1 MLLAWQWAEV
11 LDFWPHIAAALITTA
26 SFVASAH
33 AVLNKRDTRAAIAWV
48 GVIWLT
54 PLLGTLLYI
63 WLGINRIRRRARQ
76 LRGDP
81 NHAPRR
87 SAEDICSEE
96 LIGKTLAEEGQHL
109 RELVRMGGALTKRPL
124 LGGNRVEPLVGSNE
138 AYPAMLEAIQSAQH
152 SIALGTYIFNNDDTG
167 RKFVAALGAAVKRG
181 VDVKVLI
188 DAIGLRYTWPTVV
201 APLKKAHVTVG
212 RFLPAL
218 VPIWFPYSNL
228 RNHRKILVVDGR
240 TGFTGGMNI
249 RQSAAIDSRNEP
261 SIQDLH
267 FRLTGPVVR
276 HLQQVFVDDW
286 EFATRE
292 SLDGDKWFPTLEPQG
307 PILARGISDG
317 PDEDL
322 DKLRLTLLG
331 AIACAQSS
339 VQVVT
344 PYFLPDS
351 ALITSLNVA
360 SMRGVQVDIL
370 LPQVNNLT
378 AVQWAS
384 TAMWWQLLVYDCR
397 IWLTPPPFEHT
408 KLMLVDRQWSL
419 VGSGNWDPRSLRLNF
434 EFNVESYDR
443 QLAARLGALVDDKLA
458 RSRAVTLADVDGRKL
473 PIKLRDGVARLF
485 SPYL

>member
-1 MLLAWQWAEV
+1 
-11 LDFWPHIAAALITTA
+11 
-26 SFVASAH
+26 
-33 AVLNKRDTRAAIAWV
+33 
-48 GVIWLT
+48 
-54 PLLGTLLYI
+54 
-63 WLGINRIRRRARQ
+63 
-76 LRGDP
+76 
-81 NHAPRR
+81 
-87 SAEDICSEE
+87 
-96 LIGKTLAEEGQHL
+96 
-109 RELVRMGGALTKRPL
+109 MGGALTKRPL
-124 LGGNRVEPLVGSNE
+124 LCGNRIDPLVGSNE
-138 AYPAMLEAIQSAQH
+138 AYPAMLEAIESAQF
-152 SIALGTYIFNNDDTG
+152 SISLGTYIFNNDDTG
-167 RKFVAALGAAVKRG
+167 RKFVAALGAAVERG
-181 VDVKVLI
+181 VEVRVLI
-188 DAIGLRYTWPTVV
+188 DAIGLRYTWPSIL
-201 APLKKAHVTVG
+201 APLKKAGVPVA

-249 RQSAAIDSRNEP
+249 RQSTATDSQGEP

-276 HLQQVFVDDW
+276 HLQQVFADDW
-286 EFATRE
+286 EFTTRK
-292 SLDGDKWFPTLEPQG
+292 SLDGDTWFPALEPQG

-339 VQVVT
+339 VQIVT

-370 LPQVNNLT
+370 LPAVNNLT

-384 TAMWWQLLVYDCR
+384 TALWWQLLEYGCR

-408 KLMLVDRQWSL
+408 KLMLVDRHWSL

-434 EFNVESYDR
+434 EFNVECYDQ

-458 RSRAVTLADVDGRKL
+458 RSRSVTLADVDGRKL

>member
-1 MLLAWQWAEV
+1 M
-11 LDFWPHIAAALITTA
+11 AAALATV
-26 SFVASAH
+26 VALAATGH

-48 GVIWLT
+48 GVIWLA
-54 PLLGTLLYI
+54 PVLGSLLYV

-76 LRGDP
+76 LRGDQP
-81 NHAPRR
+81 HALRR
-87 SAEDICSEE
+87 SDENICSEE
-96 LIGKTLAEEGQHL
+96 LISTMLADEGQHL
-109 RELVRMGGALTKRPL
+109 RELVRLGGVLTKRPL
-124 LGGNRVEPLVGSNE
+124 LAGNQIEPLIGSGE
-138 AYPAMLEAIQSAQH
+138 AYPAMLAAIDSAQQ
-152 SIALGTYIFNNDDTG
+152 SISLCTYIFNNDEAG
-167 RKFVAALGAAVKRG
+167 QQFVSALSNAVARG
-181 VDVKVLI
+181 VEVRVLI
-188 DAIGLRYTWPTVV
+188 DAIGLRYTWPTIL
-201 APLKKAHVTVG
+201 APLKEAGVKTA

-240 TGFTGGMNI
+240 IGFTGGMNI
-249 RQSAAIDSRNEP
+249 RQSSAANGHGP
-261 SIQDLH
+261 ASIQDLH
-267 FRLTGPVVR
+267 FRFSGPVVR
-276 HLQQVFVDDW
+276 HLQHVFADDW
-286 EFATRE
+286 VFTTRE
-292 SLDGDKWFPTLEPQG
+292 SLNGERWFPPLESAG
-307 PILARGISDG
+307 SIMARGISDG

-339 VQVVT
+339 VQIVT

-360 SMRGVQVDIL
+360 AMRGVQVDIL
-370 LPQVNNLT
+370 LPAVNNLT

-384 TAMWWQLLVYDCR
+384 TAMWWQLLQYGCR

-408 KLMLVDRQWSL
+408 KLMLVDRHWSL

-443 QLAARLGALVDDKLA
+443 PLATRLGALFEDK
-458 RSRAVTLADVDGRKL
+458 RSRSRSVTLAEVDGRPL